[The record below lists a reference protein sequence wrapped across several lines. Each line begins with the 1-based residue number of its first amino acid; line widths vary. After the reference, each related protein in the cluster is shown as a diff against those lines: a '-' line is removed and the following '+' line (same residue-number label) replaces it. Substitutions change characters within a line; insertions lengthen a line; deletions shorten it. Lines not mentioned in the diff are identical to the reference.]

1 MIAADGIE
9 TGTGTVAA
17 VDWTAIAANANS
29 RPTTFAVSAACPCAS
44 RREETCDRACCIR
57 VVDGGAM
64 SSHIGV
70 PERLALVARLQG
82 EAQKT
87 WVG

>member
-9 TGTGTVAA
+9 TERETVAA
-17 VDWTAIAANANS
+17 VDETAIAVNANS

-44 RREETCDRACCIR
+44 RREGTCDRACCIR
-57 VVDGGAM
+57 VVGEGAM